1 MSSTRARLLASSL
14 FFPLIAS
21 IASAQ
26 VNVDVPLRNWTV
38 PPYRAT
44 STGAGLSTMTDISP
58 GIGFVAVTPCRIADT
73 RGLGFSGQAGPPV
86 LDTGTRTFQI
96 TGTVTG
102 VPAQCGIP
110 SGADAVSFQFTIV
123 TPNTNGNL
131 IAWPAG
137 GPVPTISI
145 LNWSAGET
153 ALGNGTI
160 VPVSAA
166 GALSVRINA
175 AVGNATG
182 HLVLDVNGYFT
193 DDYPT
198 GTTLEASSATASP
211 AILAENTSSAS
222 DAVAIR
228 GVITTTTPGSSG
240 VAALVGQGLATTGAT
255 RGVLGQT
262 ASTANNAAGVFG
274 VAGSLVSGVDFSA
287 GVRGE
292 SAESIGV
299 LGRGN
304 FGVAGVA
311 ATPAGYG
318 VYALGNYGGTGG
330 KHFVEPHP
338 EDPSKVIRFVSL
350 EGNESGTYFRGRAR
364 FENGLARIAV
374 PQEFRFVTDAEGL
387 TVQITPIGE
396 LATVAVV
403 RMDLEQIVVK
413 SSRNVEFSYMVNGV
427 RKTHKHLKPI
437 GPGQEYMP
445 RSPDAEMPLYLTEGQ
460 KEMLVSNGT
469 YNADGTVNL
478 ETARRLGW
486 DKEWEKRARPAPQ
499 PID

>member
-1 MSSTRARLLASSL
+1 
-14 FFPLIAS
+14 
-21 IASAQ
+21 
-26 VNVDVPLRNWTV
+26 
-38 PPYRAT
+38 
-44 STGAGLSTMTDISP
+44 MTDISP

-73 RGLGFSGQAGPPV
+73 RGLGFTGQAGPPV

-123 TPNTNGNL
+123 SPNSNGNL

-137 GPVPTISI
+137 GAVPTISI

-193 DDYPT
+193 DDYPA
-198 GTTLEASSATASP
+198 GTTFEASSATAAP

-222 DAVAIR
+222 GAVAIR
-228 GVITTTTPGSSG
+228 GVVTTTIPLS
-240 VAALVGQGLATTGAT
+240 
-255 RGVLGQT
+255 
-262 ASTANNAAGVFG
+262 NAAGVLG
-274 VAGSLVSGVDFSA
+274 VGGTLVSGTDFLA

-292 SAESIGV
+292 SVESIGV
-299 LGRGN
+299 LGRGGI
-304 FGVAGVA
+304 GVAGVA
-311 ATPAGYG
+311 ASPSGYG
-318 VYALGNYGGTGG
+318 VYALGNYGGTGA

-338 EDPSKVIRFVSL
+338 VDPSKVIRFVSL

-364 FENGLARIAV
+364 FENGLARVAV
-374 PQEFRFVTDAEGL
+374 PEEFRFVTDAEGL

-403 RMDLEQIVVK
+403 RMDLEEIVVK

-445 RSPDAEMPLYLTEGQ
+445 TSQDAKMPLYLTESQ
-460 KEMLVSNGT
+460 KELLVSNGT

-499 PID
+499 PAE